1 MPKKKLH
8 IAYDTQQEAQEAMAL
23 LGRSTSDWYNRIE
36 TAMIPNYSQTL
47 PQGEDFED
55 TSTEWNF
62 NPNATTG
69 NDAPELTDPSAP
81 NGGSLDNPYM
91 FHRRSGG
98 TNSTSTGPNA
108 DHGPGSDEYYAYLEG
123 SGGGA
128 PGKHFVMSR
137 SFPSETHISQAT
149 FYYHMYGSGHGSG
162 LSNSY
167 LELQIKPFGSTS
179 WISLD
184 ILIEEG
190 TPFEE
195 TVTKITGPAQSA
207 ASDSYKKAVA
217 DLSPYDTSKEFELRF
232 HAQSGNSYLTDM
244 AIDNITY
251 TRPESQ
257 QKFMVETDGKGYEIL
272 FAHKISQEGDYTAA
286 KQAFIANEY
295 NIDDEE
301 KAINGWTSTWFENE
315 TKMSLRKATKEY
327 MESGPQDTA
336 KRQQYIDL
344 GGTKLP
350 LE

>member
-1 MPKKKLH
+1 MPKKQLF
-8 IAYDTQQEAQEAMAL
+8 IAYDTLQEAQAAMAS
-23 LGRSTSDWYNRIE
+23 LGKSSLSWYNHIE

-98 TNSTSTGPNA
+98 TNSTNTGPNA
-108 DHGPGSDEYYAYLEG
+108 DHGSGSDEYYAYLEG
-123 SGGGA
+123 SGGSA
-128 PGKHFVMSR
+128 SGKHFVMSR

-149 FYYHMYGSGHGSG
+149 FYYHMYGSGFT
-162 LSNSY
+162 NAY
-167 LELQIKPFGSTS
+167 LELQIKPSGSTS
-179 WISLD
+179 WTSLD

-190 TPFEE
+190 TPSEQ
-195 TVTKITGPAQSA
+195 TVTQITGPAQNA
-207 ASDSYKKAVA
+207 ASDPYKKAVA

-232 HAQSGNSYLTDM
+232 HAQSGNTYSTDM

-251 TRPESQ
+251 TRPAPQ
-257 QKFMVETDGKGYEIL
+257 QKFMVKTDGKGYEIL
-272 FAHKISQEGDYTAA
+272 YANFLATMPAKIVKFA
-286 KQAFIANEY
+286 KQLFIAREHI
-295 NIDDEE
+295 IDDEE